1 MTDHD
6 VADRA
11 VLANY
16 IVGHSLKQI
25 GNAQHENHRY
35 NRPAAGR
42 SDLYRRAARGEVVFK
57 KSGKSILIDYQSLKA
72 AVAALPTA
80 TINVAQPQPSRKLI
94 TAPQRPGGKG
104 SRSAARGRGARAAAS
119 A

>member
-1 MTDHD
+1 MPNMRTTDTIDPPQAVPGMTEPIN
-6 VADRA
+6 VRMGEAIR
-11 VLANY
+11 LS
-16 IVGHSLKQI
+16 GFS
-25 GNAQHENHRY
+25 
-35 NRPAAGR
+35 R